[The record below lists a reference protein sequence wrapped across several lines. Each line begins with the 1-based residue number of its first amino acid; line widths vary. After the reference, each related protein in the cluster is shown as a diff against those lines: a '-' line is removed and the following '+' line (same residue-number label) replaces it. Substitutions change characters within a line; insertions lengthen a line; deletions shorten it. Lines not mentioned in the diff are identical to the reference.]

1 MNHRGVVVGVD
12 GSAPSTAALRW
23 AVSEADLRSVPLTVC
38 HVGWLPQGQE
48 LGTEAASPAG
58 TPGSDIV
65 SAAARLSR
73 QIAPGVT
80 VHGCRREGPPADGLL
95 QIAEEC
101 ELLVLG
107 VRGAGAWG
115 GLGLGSVSSRVA
127 AHARKP
133 VVFAHGD
140 GSWQGERV
148 VVGVDDSAAAEAAAG
163 FAFQEAALRQVPL
176 TAVLSWWITPLPVR
190 GGYLSLASAEGSRG
204 RGDHPT
210 YGEEMRRLA
219 EDRLKQVLTPWRSKF
234 PAVDVTSALRTDAPP
249 RALHDAAGRA
259 GLLVIGSRGLGP
271 IRRLLLGSVGHAV
284 LQHPPCSVAIVHS
297 RY

>member
-1 MNHRGVVVGVD
+1 MNPRGVVVGV
-12 GSAPSTAALRW
+12 GSSALSTAALRW
-23 AVSEADLRSVPLTVC
+23 AVGEANMRNVPLTVC
-38 HVGWLPQGQE
+38 HVGRLLRDQE
-48 LGTEAASPAG
+48 LGPDAASPAETAG
-58 TPGSDIV
+58 PDIV
-65 SAAARLSR
+65 SEAARLAR
-73 QIAPGVT
+73 EIAPGLT
-80 VHGCRREGPPADGLL
+80 VHSCRREGWPADVLL
-95 QIAEEC
+95 QIAEES

-107 VRGAGAWG
+107 VRGAGAWE

-140 GSWQGERV
+140 GSWHGEKV

-190 GGYLSLASAEGSRG
+190 SGYLSLASAEGNRG
-204 RGDHPT
+204 RGDHLT
-210 YGEEMRRLA
+210 YGEEMRHLA
-219 EDRLKQVLTPWRSKF
+219 EDRLEQVLTPWRSKF

-249 RALHDAAGRA
+249 RALHEAAGSA
-259 GLLVIGSRGLGP
+259 GLLVVGSRGLGP
-271 IRRLLLGSVGHAV
+271 IRRLLLGSVGQAV
-284 LQHPPCSVAIVHS
+284 LHHPPCSVAIVHS